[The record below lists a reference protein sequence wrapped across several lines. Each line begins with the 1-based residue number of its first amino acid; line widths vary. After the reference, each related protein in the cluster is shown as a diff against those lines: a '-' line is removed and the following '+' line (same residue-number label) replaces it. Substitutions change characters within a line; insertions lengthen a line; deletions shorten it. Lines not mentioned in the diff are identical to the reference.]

1 MRGKRQPK
9 RRHPGRRK
17 CVWLRLVG
25 HVSISNFSGGI
36 SNSGTITVA
45 DAGARRGV
53 GIFVGGNAFGSGAS
67 VDDLDLRGRHHQFRH
82 DIGRHRHRCGRR
94 FDVPGQ
100 HIEQRH
106 DHGRQHRHF
115 YLQLRHVRRR
125 LDREH
130 RHDLCQH
137 RYRSSTTS
145 ARSSIFNSGT
155 IVGTG
160 GTAIDLTTAFGG
172 NTLTLGPGYSITG
185 FVLGNGNDTFQLG
198 GSGSGSFDL
207 SSIGTQYTGFTTFN
221 VVSGTWT
228 VSNTSAQT
236 WNVNGGT
243 LAGVATLGG
252 VIVNAGG
259 TLEPGTI
266 GAPGTFMTIT
276 GNLAFQPGASYLV
289 NIGPTTASR
298 ANVGGAVTLAGGVL
312 GFLAPGSYSTKTT
325 YDILDP
331 PSISGKFTGFSSI
344 NAPGFGGT
352 LSYTPSEVLLNLT
365 AMLGSGGGLNPN
377 QQNAATTINTY
388 FNNGGTLPAGF
399 FPIFGLTGGNL
410 ANALSQLDGE
420 AATDAQKGA
429 FGLMDQ
435 FLDLMLD
442 PFVDGR
448 SGGGGGASSFAPER
462 DAGLP
467 PDVALAYARAL
478 KAPDLVLKAAP
489 PPTLRWTSWAADFGG
504 YNRTNGDPGT
514 GSSNVVA
521 RDYGLAAGMD
531 YHFSPDT
538 VAGFALAGGGTN
550 WGLAQGLG
558 GGRSDAFSAG
568 LYGTTHAGPAYVAGA
583 LAFADHWFS
592 TNRSALGDQFSASFN
607 GQSFGARLEAGYRYG
622 VPFNAA
628 MIGITPYAALQTQ
641 VFHTPSYSES
651 DLTGG
656 GFGLSYAGMSA
667 TDTRSELG
675 ARFDDLTAFNGMPLL
690 WRGRLAWAHDWV
702 ANPALSA
709 AFQAL
714 PGTSFVVNGAPA
726 PANSALTSV
735 SGELKIKP
743 NWSLRAKFDGELAP
757 GSQTY
762 TGTGT
767 VRYSW

>member
-1 MRGKRQPK
+1 
-9 RRHPGRRK
+9 
-17 CVWLRLVG
+17 
-25 HVSISNFSGGI
+25 
-36 SNSGTITVA
+36 
-45 DAGARRGV
+45 
-53 GIFVGGNAFGSGAS
+53 
-67 VDDLDLRGRHHQFRH
+67 
-82 DIGRHRHRCGRR
+82 
-94 FDVPGQ
+94 
-100 HIEQRH
+100 
-106 DHGRQHRHF
+106 
-115 YLQLRHVRRR
+115 
-125 LDREH
+125 
-130 RHDLCQH
+130 
-137 RYRSSTTS
+137 
-145 ARSSIFNSGT
+145 
-155 IVGTG
+155 
-160 GTAIDLTTAFGG
+160 
-172 NTLTLGPGYSITG
+172 
-185 FVLGNGNDTFQLG
+185 
-198 GSGSGSFDL
+198 
-207 SSIGTQYTGFTTFN
+207 
-221 VVSGTWT
+221 
-228 VSNTSAQT
+228 
-236 WNVNGGT
+236 
-243 LAGVATLGG
+243 
-252 VIVNAGG
+252 
-259 TLEPGTI
+259 
-266 GAPGTFMTIT
+266 
-276 GNLAFQPGASYLV
+276 
-289 NIGPTTASR
+289 
-298 ANVGGAVTLAGGVL
+298 
-312 GFLAPGSYSTKTT
+312 
-325 YDILDP
+325 
-331 PSISGKFTGFSSI
+331 
-344 NAPGFGGT
+344 
-352 LSYTPSEVLLNLT
+352 
-365 AMLGSGGGLNPN
+365 
-377 QQNAATTINTY
+377 
-388 FNNGGTLPAGF
+388 
-399 FPIFGLTGGNL
+399 
-410 ANALSQLDGE
+410 
-420 AATDAQKGA
+420 
-429 FGLMDQ
+429 MDQ

-448 SGGGGGASSFAPER
+448 SGNAGGASSFAPER

-467 PDVALAYARAL
+467 DVALAYARAL
-478 KAPDLVLKAAP
+478 KAPALVLKAAP

-514 GSSNVVA
+514 GSNNVVA

-531 YHFSPDT
+531 YHFSRDT

-558 GGRSDAFSAG
+558 SGRSDAFSAG

-622 VPFNAA
+622 VPVNTA
-628 MIGITPYAALQTQ
+628 MIGVTPYAALQTQ

-656 GFGLSYAGMSA
+656 GFGLSYAAMQA

-690 WRGRLAWAHDWV
+690 WRARLAWAHDWV

-735 SGELKIKP
+735 SGDLKINP